1 MSRFLYVHFNGD
13 IPRNVEKEYNKMLRR
28 EKYLEE
34 RDAEYLNQSADFD
47 DVLEINPDPAS
58 IPISEYEAE
67 EIRKDNRRL
76 DYLPTAMEMLRT
88 DYPEGYDLISE
99 YYLGE
104 DKVTLFYLME
114 KYGLT
119 RPMAK
124 YRMKVA
130 KEKLKSYIILHETKD

>member
-1 MSRFLYVHFNGD
+1 MSRFLYVHFNED

-47 DVLEINPDPAS
+47 DVLEINPDPAN

-99 YYLGE
+99 YYLVLPHGKVRTDTTYGE
-104 DKVTLFYLME
+104 VQNE
-114 KYGLT
+114 G
-119 RPMAK
+119 R
-124 YRMKVA
+124 
-130 KEKLKSYIILHETKD
+130 

>member
-1 MSRFLYVHFNGD
+1 MSRFLYVHFD
-13 IPRNVEKEYNKMLRR
+13 EDVPRNVEKEYNRMLRR

-34 RDAEYLNQSADFD
+34 LDAEFLNQSADFD

-88 DYPEGYDLISE
+88 DSRRL
-99 YYLGE
+99 
-104 DKVTLFYLME
+104 
-114 KYGLT
+114 
-119 RPMAK
+119 
-124 YRMKVA
+124 
-130 KEKLKSYIILHETKD
+130 